1 MPLQNE
7 FVTPVSDVKISR
19 EDLKRLRKL
28 RIFPN
33 LFKIPLFVSIMGLL
47 TWLAWTT
54 ESGLI
59 RWTAYIGLGYLWMG
73 MVTFMHDATHNTLF
87 AGKWANWTFGILAII
102 PLMASYIS
110 FKEDHMD
117 HHRYNRSYRDPDA
130 FTMGKR
136 GGADFIAFYAYIV
149 AGAVLSFVHFNLIY
163 PIQRFNRR
171 KWSIHLSEILLKTA
185 CYWALIAWAQKNGV
199 LVNTLEVWLI
209 PVFFFSLFNS
219 MRFIAEHYET
229 PWNQGQLLGSRTVT
243 SNPLH
248 SFFWNNINWH
258 IGHHVYPAVP
268 WYKLVELHNMMKP
281 GLEERGAIID
291 KSYLAVFFK
300 ALVRGPETEDR
311 LKTALEK
318 RTATAG
324 SPVPVVIRPATGQ
337 T

>member
-1 MPLQNE
+1 M
-7 FVTPVSDVKISR
+7 
-19 EDLKRLRKL
+19 
-28 RIFPN
+28 
-33 LFKIPLFVSIMGLL
+33 
-47 TWLAWTT
+47 
-54 ESGLI
+54 
-59 RWTAYIGLGYLWMG
+59 
-73 MVTFMHDATHNTLF
+73 
-87 AGKWANWTFGILAII
+87 I
-102 PLMASYIS
+102 PLMASFIS

-117 HHRYNRSYRDPDA
+117 HHRYNRSYGDPDT

-136 GGADFIAFYAYIV
+136 GVADFIAFYAYIV
-149 AGAVLSFVHFNLIY
+149 AGAVLSFVHFNRIY

-185 CYWALIAWAQKNGV
+185 CYWALIVWAKKNGV

-258 IGHHVYPAVP
+258 IGHHVYPAVL

-300 ALVRGPETEDR
+300 ALVRGPESEDR

-318 RTATAG
+318 RRATTG
-324 SPVPVVIRPATGQ
+324 SPVPVVIQPAPGQ